1 MWILGFCLFVLSLRQ
16 GYYKYQMTNFAKTH
30 IIVFCINF
38 QIMASIANLYS
49 GMVWL
54 VMPAI
59 MVIVNDIFAYLFGKT
74 FGRTPLIEL
83 SKSKTWEGFIGGAF
97 GTVAFT
103 IFLAWLFSLDS
114 MRF

>member
-1 MWILGFCLFVLSLRQ
+1 
-16 GYYKYQMTNFAKTH
+16 
-30 IIVFCINF
+30 
-38 QIMASIANLYS
+38 MASIANLYS